1 MMLLTQKLS
10 HKFPQFAPTI
20 RVGGLSV
27 TDQQRILNQRICL
40 ACGIDG
46 PGLWD
51 ASTLERIEDAADLK
65 ENDDFCEG
73 K

>member
-1 MMLLTQKLS
+1 MLTIPELI
-10 HKFPQFAPTI
+10 HGPAPTI
-20 RVGGLSV
+20 RVGGLS
-27 TDQQRILNQRICL
+27 DQQRILNQRICL